1 MTRGKVSTVDP
12 RQGSIGEWLFA
23 PAPEALKVDRP
34 LGDGLL
40 ALADVVLPIF
50 EERKVCTV
58 HAVAIRPIG
67 GPDEVF
73 PSLAATI
80 AAVDAKQTALPT
92 SEASVEVYAH
102 ALVED
107 GDEVLAV
114 EDGVAICWRWI
125 GEPVIQV
132 KVYCDAY
139 LPQRLDGS
147 DNPLGPR
154 NGLRLAAA
162 LAALQQKLQATVEL
176 GDDQMPWATGEGFL
190 LNNR

>member
-1 MTRGKVSTVDP
+1 MVDP
-12 RQGSIGEWLFA
+12 RQGSVGEWLFA
-23 PAPEALKVDRP
+23 PAPEALEVDRP

-50 EERKVCTV
+50 EERKVCAV
-58 HAVAIRPIG
+58 CAVAIRPIG
-67 GPDEVF
+67 GPDDVF
-73 PSLAATI
+73 ATLAETI

-92 SEASVEVYAH
+92 SEASVEVYAN

-107 GDEVLAV
+107 GDEVLVV
-114 EDGVAICWRWI
+114 EDGFAICWRWI

-139 LPQRLDGS
+139 LPRRLDGG
-147 DNPLGPR
+147 DNPLGHR

-190 LNNR
+190 LRNR